1 MKAPAPAP
9 RSVSTAVYSKSPRN
23 TLSASLYR
31 RAATST
37 STTHVPPRTCL
48 AGLRDGL
55 DRPSSTDANRRRAD
69 HRPAVFCCV
78 HTFVRTPRSDAP
90 PRPTS
95 QIRAPGS
102 AGMRLTT
109 HEVTGNS
116 TEQEGCS
123 QRGFSEYALS
133 LGCHRAPRRRAE
145 GPRPLGKNLPRTSAW
160 TGVIPKSVMTNR
172 APSRVSYDIVR
183 PFHPFQIAV
192 ETDETDALRMSM
204 GKRTNAFRN
213 RT

>member
-48 AGLRDGL
+48 AALRDGL

-95 QIRAPGS
+95 QIRAPGIC
-102 AGMRLTT
+102 GD
-109 HEVTGNS
+109 
-116 TEQEGCS
+116 
-123 QRGFSEYALS
+123 
-133 LGCHRAPRRRAE
+133 APHD
-145 GPRPLGKNLPRTSAW
+145 S
-160 TGVIPKSVMTNR
+160 
-172 APSRVSYDIVR
+172 
-183 PFHPFQIAV
+183 
-192 ETDETDALRMSM
+192 
-204 GKRTNAFRN
+204 
-213 RT
+213 